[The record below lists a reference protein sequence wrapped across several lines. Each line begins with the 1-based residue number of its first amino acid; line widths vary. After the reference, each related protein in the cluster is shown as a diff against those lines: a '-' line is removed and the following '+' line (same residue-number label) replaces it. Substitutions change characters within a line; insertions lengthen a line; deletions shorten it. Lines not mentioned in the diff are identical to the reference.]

1 VAASRGRWLQVG
13 WAGWAAGL
21 WLAGAAVLAVLGPL
35 PFWVPTVYALAS
47 LGAFAAYAADKA
59 QAGAGGRRVSE
70 RTLHVLAAG
79 GGWPGALVA
88 QRQFRHKTR
97 KPRFQVIFWLIVLAH
112 AGAAAWWGYAHWR

>member
-1 VAASRGRWLQVG
+1 MAASRWPRVG

-21 WLAGAAVLAVLGPL
+21 WLAAAAVLAVLGIL
-35 PFWVPTVYALAS
+35 PFWVPTVYGLAS
-47 LGAFAAYAADKA
+47 LGAFAAFAADKA
-59 QAGAGGRRVSE
+59 QAGTGGRRVSE
-70 RTLHVLAAG
+70 RTLHVLSAA

-112 AGAAAWWGYAHWR
+112 VGLGLGWAYGRWG

>member
-1 VAASRGRWLQVG
+1 MAASRWPRVG

-21 WLAGAAVLAVLGPL
+21 WLAGTAVLAVFGPL

-47 LGAFAAYAADKA
+47 LAAFAAYAADKA
-59 QAGAGGRRVSE
+59 QAGAGRRRVSE
-70 RTLHVLAAG
+70 RTLHLLGAV

-88 QRQFRHKTR
+88 QRYFRHKTR

-112 AGAAAWWGYAHWR
+112 VGLAAWWAYTHWG